1 MTVINHNQY
10 KGIIEDTADVRNF
23 ASAVCLAVKQN
34 LVPTVLFKHLTTLSL
49 SITPNWPLSNFL
61 PFLLASP
68 ILYSLELSCFEFSR
82 ADSKFQDAMTSLL
95 ENCPLLN
102 SLTLDLDNLP
112 SNKPP
117 LFSKDTIHTALRSLD
132 TSCHSQPIHLYFP
145 AFPCLQELTIRAPED
160 ADGYEIS
167 DYQLDFLALLHF
179 KVQTAAEN
187 ISLEFFDYISS
198 AHSLVSLSMQYING
212 PPFTETIE
220 KTLIKVKQICS
231 PASFHELSIHYSA
244 DPFGTPM
251 DEYFLENEDDY
262 VPFPVPKLRQHLGL
276 FPLRRLIIDVE
287 LPFTRLHDHFLL
299 TVGETW
305 PTLETLHLIAGNG
318 MRIPVSASTRG
329 VIRLLECCSQL
340 ESLKIPFFHPAEID
354 LDIPPTSTYPQLTT
368 LGMVKLDNSSQNS
381 FANYVRGMMPS
392 IIRVSIQTDSV
403 MLSHRE
409 INVEDLAKSVS
420 TFTFYFPL

>member
-34 LVPTVLFKHLTTLSL
+34 LVPMVLFKRLTTLSL
-49 SITPNWPLSNFL
+49 SITPNWPLSDFFPL
-61 PFLLASP
+61 LLASP
-68 ILYSLELSCFEFSR
+68 ILYCLELCCLKFSK
-82 ADSKFQDAMTSLL
+82 ADPKFQDAMASLL

-117 LFSKDTIHTALRSLD
+117 LFSKDTTHTVLRRLD
-132 TSCHSQPIHLYFP
+132 TSCDGQPVHLYFP
-145 AFPCLQELTIRAPED
+145 AFPGLQELTIRGPESAQD
-160 ADGYEIS
+160 CEIS
-167 DYQLDFLALLHF
+167 DYHLDLPSLLHF
-179 KVQTAAEN
+179 KVQTADEN
-187 ISLEFFDYISS
+187 ISLAFFDYISS
-198 AHSLVSLSMQYING
+198 AHSLVSLSLNYIDI
-212 PPFTETIE
+212 PPFSETIE
-220 KTLIKVKQICS
+220 RSLIKIKQICS
-231 PASFHELSIHYSA
+231 PASFRNLVAHYSA
-244 DPFGTPM
+244 DPLGTPM
-251 DEYFLENEDDY
+251 DEYFLERDGDY
-262 VPFPVPKLRQHLGL
+262 VPFSVLKLREHLGL
-276 FPLRRLIIDVE
+276 FPLRCLIIDVE

-318 MRIPVSASTRG
+318 MRVPVSASTRG

-368 LGMVKLDNSSQNS
+368 LGIVKLDNSSQNS
-381 FANYVRGMMPS
+381 FANYVRGTMPS

-403 MLSHRE
+403 MLSHHE